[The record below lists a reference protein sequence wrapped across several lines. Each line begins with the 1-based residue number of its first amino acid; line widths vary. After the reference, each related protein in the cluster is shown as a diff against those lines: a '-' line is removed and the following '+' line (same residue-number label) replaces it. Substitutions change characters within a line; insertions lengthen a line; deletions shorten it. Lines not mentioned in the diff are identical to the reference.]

1 MEIINDRLVWNED
14 EWIDEFLKRLE
25 SIKNKRGMTWKELSE
40 KSGISQQSLRYWKRN
55 RQMPKV
61 TNVIKVAAV
70 FDCDPAYLLLIRD
83 SDVPFCLY

>member
-1 MEIINDRLVWNED
+1 METINGWIVRSED

-25 SIKNKRGMTWKELSE
+25 AMKNKRGITWKELSE

-61 TNVIKVAAV
+61 TNVMKVAAV
-70 FDCDPAYLLLIRD
+70 LNCSPEYLLLTRD
-83 SDVPFCLY
+83 ADRTY